1 MNRYARQQ
9 QLPEIGAEGQRLLR
23 AARVLVLGCGALG
36 SLAAMYLAGA
46 GVGELVIADF
56 DCVDITNLHRQ
67 LFYTEAEAGR
77 SKARLLADRIAALNS
92 EVKVTVVAEFVRPER
107 MSELA
112 AAVDLV
118 VEAADNPDTKTMVSD
133 ACQALCRPCVIGGV
147 EGWRGQVLTCLPGSP
162 NYRAVFGA
170 GADAG
175 FTPCSLGG
183 VAGPARSGGVTTGP
197 GGCQGHHRQRWR
209 PRPTPPLRCS
219 DDAFHHFRPLNR
231 QKNPIG

>member
-56 DCVDITNLHRQ
+56 DSVDITNLHRQ

-112 AAVDLV
+112 SAVDLV
-118 VEAADNPDTKTMVSD
+118 VEAAENPDTKTMVSD

-162 NYRAVFGA
+162 YYRAVFGA

-183 VAGPARSGGVTTGP
+183 VAGPLPGVVASLQALEAVRVITGNGGDRGRFLLFDALTMRFTTFD
-197 GGCQGHHRQRWR
+197 
-209 PRPTPPLRCS
+209 L
-219 DDAFHHFRPLNR
+219 
-231 QKNPIG
+231 